1 MYIDQ
6 AICNYYQERQNK
18 SKLFKGL
25 NIQKVSI
32 HEVININTQRK
43 DTKFVKKYSLNN
55 QERKILKDNKF
66 YMMRKNDISLLKS
79 VLITSKEKKFK
90 LLKFMNTIIFSC
102 SAKDRRIYNFRKWIE
117 KIKKNSN

>member
-1 MYIDQ
+1 MYINQ
-6 AICNYYQERQNK
+6 TICKYYQERLNK
-18 SKLFKGL
+18 NKLFKGL

-43 DTKFVKKYSLNN
+43 GTKFIKKYSLNN

-79 VLITSKEKKFK
+79 ALNTSKEKDFK
-90 LLKFMNTIIFSC
+90 LLKYMNTICFS
-102 SAKDRRIYNFRKWIE
+102 YNYY
-117 KIKKNSN
+117 SQDL